1 MGIFLLNLFLY
12 DNNFANTSSNLL
24 FLIIKSNNGVYKASD
39 YNI

>member
-1 MGIFLLNLFLY
+1 MGLFLLNLFLH